1 MKHKGDSL
9 RKMINER
16 RHKLPLISEIR
27 EVASNIKRII
37 REYYEYC
44 TKFDNL
50 D

>member
-1 MKHKGDSL
+1 MKRKGGSL
-9 RKMINER
+9 RKKINKR

-27 EVASNIKRII
+27 EVASDIKRII
-37 REYYEYC
+37 REYYEHC